1 MKREPRKRK
10 PTKKYSS
17 SEYNTDESWEE
28 TEAFEQQAMQSVSNS
43 KGFCDSQLEAE
54 VRKSAEMIMATD
66 LEIQPFEGFADVTID
81 TEAHNMY
88 QKHIS
93 NAVHELETDTVNNE
107 SDISDSC
114 LPENFYNH
122 HDYIYLS
129 ELNGKTV
136 IPNEWRGA
144 KKVAALLKKN
154 FGGNPTVVRPIPRWL
169 KLKVFAQC
177 YYCY

>member
-10 PTKKYSS
+10 PTKKYCP

-28 TEAFEQQAMQSVSNS
+28 TETFKHNAMQNVVPNS
-43 KGFCDSQLEAE
+43 KCFSDSQLEAE

-66 LEIQPFEGFADVTID
+66 LDIKPFEGFADVKVD
-81 TEAHNMY
+81 TKTKDIY
-88 QKHIS
+88 QMHITT
-93 NAVHELETDTVNNE
+93 AVKELEPGAGNNQF
-107 SDISDSC
+107 DISDSC
-114 LPENFYNH
+114 LPESFYTH

-129 ELNGKTV
+129 ELNEKTV

-154 FGGNPTVVRPIPRWL
+154 FGGNPTVVRPMPRWL
-169 KLKVFAQC
+169 KLKVFGEMII
-177 YYCY
+177 